1 MLQAV
6 SIAPINRMGNNR
18 KYFIAFFFGVK
29 TATKLQILLQNCP
42 NAEKYLILCLQI
54 TFLMEKIKQLQ
65 QDFADFLAHTN
76 LNGQPKELYEPIS
89 YTLLQSGKRL
99 RPMLCL
105 LANEMFDGDEQQAL
119 WPALALETFHNF
131 TLIHDDIMDKAP
143 LRRGK
148 ETVYQ
153 KWNADIAILSGDA
166 MLAMAFQFA
175 LKPKKGAELAQ
186 QLGRVAIEICEGQQ
200 MDLNFETLGNVTIDE
215 YLEMIRLKT
224 AVLLAT
230 ALQMGATVAGAN
242 EADIQHL
249 YNFGID
255 MGMSFQLQDDILD
268 LYSDVAVFGKRH
280 GGDIADNKKTY
291 LYLKALELASDKDRG
306 TGEACQFLG
315 SRCQRGLM
323 GIYLLLQGLQFAVGK
338 HQHTICTPQFLLGDL
353 QFHIL
358 MQPEG
363 GLPRLDDIGIGT
375 AEGVDEQSGFV
386 ESSFFTECGGL
397 LGELCCLLLRGLA
410 TGDEQQGGSQTEN
423 Q

>member
-1 MLQAV
+1 
-6 SIAPINRMGNNR
+6 
-18 KYFIAFFFGVK
+18 
-29 TATKLQILLQNCP
+29 
-42 NAEKYLILCLQI
+42 
-54 TFLMEKIKQLQ
+54 MEKIKQLQ
-65 QDFADFLAHTN
+65 QDFADFLAQTD

-153 KWNADIAILSGDA
+153 KWNSDIAILSGDA
-166 MLAMAFQFA
+166 MLAMAFQYA
-175 LKPKKGAELAQ
+175 LKPQKGAELAS

-230 ALQMGATVAGAN
+230 ALQMGATVAGAK

-249 YNFGID
+249 YDFGLY

-291 LYLKALELASDKDRG
+291 LYLKALELASEKDRKRLEHLF
-306 TGEACQFLG
+306 TLRMDHDEEEKIEEVQAIYDRLHVKEAVEEVMLDYDRKAIEAL
-315 SRCQRGLM
+315 SA
-323 GIYLLLQGLQFAVGK
+323 I
-338 HQHTICTPQFLLGDL
+338 
-353 QFHIL
+353 
-358 MQPEG
+358 
-363 GLPRLDDIGIGT
+363 GLPEEKKKHLRT
-375 AEGVDEQSGFV
+375 YAELLSG
-386 ESSFFTECGGL
+386 
-397 LGELCCLLLRGLA
+397 RKK
-410 TGDEQQGGSQTEN
+410 
-423 Q
+423 